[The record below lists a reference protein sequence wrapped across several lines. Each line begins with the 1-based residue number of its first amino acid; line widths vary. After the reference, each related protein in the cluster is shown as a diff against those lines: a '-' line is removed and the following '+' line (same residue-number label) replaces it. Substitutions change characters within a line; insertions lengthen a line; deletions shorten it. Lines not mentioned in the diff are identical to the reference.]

1 MHVLP
6 LPYHADS
13 SHLFSF
19 IRHLPWSIF
28 LDSGEHNAGRYDL
41 FTAAPCCTLSSSL
54 TDTVISQQGQERRS
68 VEDPFTLLQQ
78 VLAEYNFK
86 SSTEFPFCGGAMGY
100 FSYDLGRR
108 LEKLPTIAHNAEQLP
123 LMQIGLYDWVVVVDH
138 QKQCSHFISQTN
150 SDTHQQY
157 YQWLQQ
163 GEENKE
169 KLEKCLP
176 FILTQPLR
184 SNLTKT
190 AYSQAIDQI
199 KAYLRAGDCYQINFA
214 QRFSS
219 PAKGDPWEAY
229 QRLRQQSPAP
239 YGAYLQFPDVQILSN
254 SPEQFLAI
262 DETQQVSTKPIKGTR
277 PRHTDIKADQA
288 AATALLNSPKDWA
301 ENIMIVDL
309 LRNDISKTCK
319 TVRVPKLCALESFAT
334 VHHLVSTVTGQLTPH
349 YHNTDVLRSCFP
361 GGSITGAPKI
371 RAMEIIDSLEPQ
383 QRGIYCGSIGYLGS
397 DGRMDTNICIR
408 TLVYSQG
415 VARFWAGG
423 GIVYDSD
430 TTEEY
435 QETFDK
441 AKAFMTLFSA
451 TEGTS

>member
-6 LPYHADS
+6 LPYHTDS
-13 SHLFSF
+13 SLLFSL

-28 LDSGEHNAGRYDL
+28 LDSGELSAGRYDL
-41 FTAAPCCTLSSSL
+41 LTADPCCTLSSGL
-54 TDTVISQQGQERRS
+54 TETLISQQGQES
-68 VEDPFTLLQQ
+68 ISTEDPFSLLQQ
-78 VLAEYNFK
+78 TLENYHFE
-86 SSTEFPFCGGAMGY
+86 SSPAFPFCGGAMGY

-108 LEKLPTIAHNAEQLP
+108 LETLPTIADNAEQLP
-123 LMQIGLYDWVVVVDH
+123 LMQIGIYDWVVVVDH
-138 QKQCSHFISQTN
+138 QKKCSHFISQTH
-150 SDTHQQY
+150 STLHQQY
-157 YQWLQQ
+157 YQQLQQ
-163 GEENKE
+163 VNTNKDKVE
-169 KLEKCLP
+169 KTPP
-176 FILTQPLR
+176 FTLTQPLQ

-190 AYSQAIDQI
+190 AYYQAIDKI
-199 KAYLRAGDCYQINFA
+199 KDYLRAGDCYQINFA

-219 PAKGDPWEAY
+219 PATGDPWEAY

-239 YGAYLQFPDVQILSN
+239 YGAYLQFPDVHILSN

-262 DETQQVSTKPIKGTR
+262 DEAQQVSTKPIKGTR
-277 PRHTDIKADQA
+277 PRHAEKKADQA
-288 AATALLNSPKDWA
+288 AATELLKSQKDWA

-309 LRNDISKTCK
+309 LRNDISKTCHN
-319 TVRVPKLCALESFAT
+319 VRVPKLCDLESFAT
-334 VHHLVSTVTGQLTPH
+334 VHHLVSTVTGQLNPS
-349 YHNTDVLRSCFP
+349 YHSAEVLRHCFP

-415 VARFWAGG
+415 IARFWAGG

-430 TTEEY
+430 TAAEY

-441 AKAFMTLFSA
+441 AKAFMTLFSV
-451 TEGTS
+451 TEIKN